1 MVHHT
6 EAIARLLTDSHTIAV
21 VGLSDKPERA
31 SHEVAQ
37 YLQEHGYRIVPVN
50 PNLAG
55 TEILGERCYASLTEA
70 GAALSAAGVR
80 IDIVDCFRK
89 AEAIDPI
96 ADEAIAIGA
105 GALWM
110 QLDIVNEPA
119 AAKARAA
126 GLDVVMDHCLKIEH
140 MRGAW

>member
-1 MVHHT
+1 MVHQT

-21 VGLSDKPERA
+21 VGLSDNPDRA

-50 PNLAG
+50 PKLAG
-55 TEILGERCYASLTEA
+55 GEILGERCYASLTEA
-70 GAALSAAGVR
+70 GAALAADGIK

-89 AEAIDPI
+89 SDAIEPI

-105 GALWM
+105 GALWT
-110 QLDIVNEPA
+110 QLDIVNEQA

-126 GLDVVMDHCLKIEH
+126 GLDVVMDRCLKIEH